1 MRLSAKRGD
10 PGYTR
15 NVYGA
20 IVLLDGKEIK
30 DVLTADEE
38 AGYVVVYLRNSEGHF
53 ILNDAR
59 TEVVSKTI
67 HGVVQIN
74 LPTVSRP

>member
-1 MRLSAKRGD
+1 MRLSAKKGD

-15 NVYGA
+15 STYGA
-20 IVLLDGKEIK
+20 TVLLDGKEIK

-53 ILNDAR
+53 MLNDTR
-59 TEVVSKTI
+59 TEIVSKSL
-67 HGVVQIN
+67 HGSVQIN
-74 LPTVSRP
+74 LPVVSRP